1 MGKIGLLAMLPY
13 VAMVI
18 GMFVTS
24 YLSDRT
30 GKRRLFVLLPL
41 VGFAACL
48 ALSVL
53 THRRW
58 PCRSRS

>member
-48 ALSVL
+48 RCRCSRM
-53 THRRW
+53 RRW